1 MLEYHQPE
9 CNILPDHISNRMPCR
24 NLRLYSRQ
32 NLEDL
37 RVRSGM
43 QNLESESLVDV
54 LGKNT
59 RKVEVC
65 CQANAQYTN
74 W

>member
-1 MLEYHQPE
+1 MPE
-9 CNILPDHISNRMPCR
+9 CNILPDHISNRMPYR

-54 LGKNT
+54 SG
-59 RKVEVC
+59 
-65 CQANAQYTN
+65 TN
-74 W
+74 VIYQGS